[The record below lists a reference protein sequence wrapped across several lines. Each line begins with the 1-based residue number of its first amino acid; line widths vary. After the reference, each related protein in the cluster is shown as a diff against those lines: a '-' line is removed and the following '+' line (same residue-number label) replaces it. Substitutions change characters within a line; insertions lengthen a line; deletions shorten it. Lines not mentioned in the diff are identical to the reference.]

1 MPLLVGTEAGVCRG
15 RVTCG
20 QHISKPAHQ
29 HILHRWC
36 PKVLPD
42 PQSHWTRWIILHPSR
57 THVALSS
64 STLGQLGQT
73 YVDLISD
80 RGQVVLD
87 CSFLGKFVPQLLNL
101 PGMEI
106 LAWEQVAIAVSIQAC
121 YLLPSV
127 DAQRCALQV
136 LPAFILS
143 GLKTC
148 KPSPQY
154 ESCSAQ
160 FTFENFGDRA
170 QRFTCIIQAGCY
182 CLLISSYRV
191 HTVRHLWQLCGQDVL
206 VAIDDAHLSCI

>member
-1 MPLLVGTEAGVCRG
+1 MAAAERNALPLLVGTEAGVCRG

-29 HILHRWC
+29 QVLHLWC
-36 PKVLPD
+36 HKVLPD

-64 STLGQLGQT
+64 SQQSALSSSTLGQLGQT

-80 RGQVVLD
+80 SDQVVLE
-87 CSFLGKFVPQLLNL
+87 CLFLGKFVPQLLDLFL

-106 LAWEQVAIAVSIQAC
+106 LAWEQVAIAVSIQAY

-127 DAQRCALQV
+127 DVRSCALHA
-136 LPAFILS
+136 LAAFILS

-148 KPSPQY
+148 EPNPQY
-154 ESCSAQ
+154 
-160 FTFENFGDRA
+160 TFGS
-170 QRFTCIIQAGCY
+170 Q
-182 CLLISSYRV
+182 
-191 HTVRHLWQLCGQDVL
+191 
-206 VAIDDAHLSCI
+206 